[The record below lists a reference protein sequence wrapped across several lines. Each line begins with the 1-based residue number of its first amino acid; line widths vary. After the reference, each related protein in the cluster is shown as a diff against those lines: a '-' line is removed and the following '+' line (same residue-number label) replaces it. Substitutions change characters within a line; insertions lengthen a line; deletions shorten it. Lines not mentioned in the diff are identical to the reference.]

1 MTNLSFPPDYLG
13 IPVPISPPKPLLP
26 QLPSLRTLYLGQAT
40 LVNPNS
46 IAAMV
51 CLSKQECL
59 ESVRLVDTY
68 RESIWGPRIRRSDLE
83 RAALSFQIDLQPE
96 DRVRRIR
103 QIVKCEALTERI
115 MGGDRVEGLSS
126 LD

>member
-1 MTNLSFPPDYLG
+1 
-13 IPVPISPPKPLLP
+13 
-26 QLPSLRTLYLGQAT
+26 
-40 LVNPNS
+40 
-46 IAAMV
+46 MV